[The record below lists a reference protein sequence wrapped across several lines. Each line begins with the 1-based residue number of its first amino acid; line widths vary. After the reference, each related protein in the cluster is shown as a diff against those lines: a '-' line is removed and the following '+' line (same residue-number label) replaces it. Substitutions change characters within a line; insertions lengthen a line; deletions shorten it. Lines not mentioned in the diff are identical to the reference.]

1 MTIKGALGIGNLAA
15 RVSKIEKFTEV
26 FLLPIEDVESK
37 EQVRTIFTGIEELAQ
52 TIKSDQ
58 HQSPIIVTPKN
69 EDGKYVILKGERRW
83 RACKLLGM
91 TRIKAI
97 IDASIY
103 NSVDHLV
110 GELIENIQ
118 RDDLKPIELSRALKK
133 LEQEG
138 LNRGQIQERI
148 GKSQSFI
155 SVHISMLDDLPACV
169 EKILEEHP
177 RTAAQTVT
185 YLKKAYSIDQAKT
198 EELCTE
204 LLEEGISR
212 SVAKQFVESFT
223 KANVPVS
230 PAVAPVTEST
240 VGTNNL
246 DSSTGSVLG
255 VSPASDDAAELK
267 DTVTPVQTNRT
278 EELQQPLEGE
288 CDIAVTNTQ
297 PTTEKLVASA
307 EAASE
312 SSKISVS
319 LVSVAVSRVVDGK
332 KRLGI
337 LSLDLITGDSKNL
350 WVNENGV
357 ESLWP
362 ADEVKIEG
370 VYED

>member
-103 NSVDHLV
+103 DSVDHLV

-118 RDDLKPIELSRALKK
+118 RDDLKPIELSKALKK
-133 LEQEG
+133 LEKEG
-138 LNRGQIQERI
+138 LNRGQIEERI

-169 EKILEEHP
+169 EKILEKHP

-198 EELCTE
+198 EEFCAE

-212 SVAKQFVESFT
+212 SVAKQFVESYT
-223 KANVPVS
+223 KPQVTES
-230 PAVAPVTEST
+230 PSVAPVTEST
-240 VGTNNL
+240 VSTNNT
-246 DSSTGSVLG
+246 DGITGSAFG
-255 VSPASDDAAELK
+255 VSTASDNSEPVEVK
-267 DTVTPVQTNRT
+267 VTQVQTNRT
-278 EELQQPLEGE
+278 EELQEPLEGE
-288 CDIAVTNTQ
+288 YEVVTTNSQ
-297 PTTEKLVASA
+297 PATEKLVASD
-307 EAASE
+307 EEASE
-312 SSKISVS
+312 SGKISVS
-319 LVSVAVSRVVDGK
+319 LVSIAVSRIIDGK
-332 KRLGI
+332 KQLGF
-337 LSLDLITGDSKNL
+337 LSLDLISGNTEDL
-350 WVNENGV
+350 WVNTNGT
-357 ESLWP
+357 EMLWR
-362 ADEVKIEG
+362 ADSVKIEG